1 MSPPGLK
8 FVRAPPMSFGTT
20 PCQHPRPAQ
29 EMHVNI
35 QPISLA
41 ALTWAGAAAG
51 TTAQSWRIGTVLAA
65 RPLGVNP
72 VGLLILQI
80 GALTVEADVAH
91 AQLPAQFQVRVL
103 SLGAQPQL
111 EVLAHTADP
120 TFQRVLRERL
130 PQQNGYAPLLA
141 TLGALAQRPV
151 LRQLPP
157 ELRTTL
163 ALLEQSLRTPAD
175 ITRGEGLREA
185 ISRSGMFFESKL
197 LSPQGHT
204 LAQAG
209 DDWKGALLR
218 LAGLLDRRAAAP
230 APPSRSDAEPPLL
243 QRGLQAQARLP
254 LPPLP
259 AEDGAEGVD
268 VLLDRLHGD
277 VKAALARVEVAQ
289 LEASASQLSAWIIE
303 IPLQGDGGRDVLQVQ
318 LEYLGDAAEGGHGWT
333 LGFALDLP
341 ALGPVQ
347 GELQLREPRL
357 SVRLWAERADTAQRL
372 ERQFTPLRQ
381 RLAACGVLLDQLSC
395 QVGLAQ
401 SPGRHS
407 AVLLQ
412 ATA

>member
-1 MSPPGLK
+1 M
-8 FVRAPPMSFGTT
+8 
-20 PCQHPRPAQ
+20 
-29 EMHVNI
+29 NI

-41 ALTWAGAAAG
+41 ALTWAGAASG
-51 TTAQSWRIGTVLAA
+51 TTAQSWRIGTVLSA

-72 VGLLILQI
+72 QGLLILQI
-80 GALTVEADVAH
+80 GALTVEADVPN

-103 SLGAQPQL
+103 TLGAQPQL
-111 EVLAHTADP
+111 EVLSHPADP

-141 TLGALAQRPV
+141 TLGALAQRPA

-157 ELRTTL
+157 ELRTAL
-163 ALLEQSLRTPAD
+163 ALLEQSLRTPAE

-197 LSPQGHT
+197 LSLQGST
-204 LAQAG
+204 PALAG

-218 LAGLLDRRAAAP
+218 LAALLDRRSAAP
-230 APPSRSDAEPPLL
+230 PPPSRSDTEPPLL
-243 QRGLQAQARLP
+243 QRGLQAQPRLP
-254 LPPLP
+254 LPTML
-259 AEDGAEGVD
+259 AEEGVD
-268 VLLDRLHGD
+268 PLLDQLHGD

-289 LEASASQLSAWIIE
+289 LDASASQLSAWIIE

-318 LEYLGDAAEGGHGWT
+318 LEYVNDAAEGGHGWT

-357 SVRLWAERADTAQRL
+357 SVRLWAEHADTAQRL
-372 ERQFTPLRQ
+372 ERQFIPMRQ
-381 RLAACGVLLDQLSC
+381 RLAACGVLLDQLTC
-395 QVGLAQ
+395 QVGLPQA
-401 SPGRHS
+401 PGRHS